1 MQYEIPYPETI
12 KAKDGGRIPFD
23 PAHDASHRRLL
34 QRNIDRWKTNHP
46 EAADATLDMIDE
58 DRRIAVLK
66 DASVASIS
74 RNDNGSFRVNLTPD
88 QSKPSKGAEV
98 ASVYERRSPGY
109 RMTEFHPYA
118 GWMLMERLDDEL
130 TVARGQIAEYLR
142 VNPWDVKVER
152 TREGGL
158 RLTFQK
164 PFVYKEER
172 DGANLQR
179 AAAAVGH
186 EGWWADVDAKNGTA
200 TIHPGEPAT
209 FPKTVPF
216 PFDRLGDPETRDRMP
231 FAMQPAR
238 PGETPAPL
246 LVDWTQS
253 PGLLV
258 AGLSGGGK
266 AQPLDAPI
274 PVPVSERHPDGWA
287 TIGSL
292 RVGEHVY
299 TPDGGTAPIVSF
311 SDTVEREIWEMELSD
326 GQTIECAGD
335 HLWNVVDSNA
345 RARMS
350 PNLHGREAVKR
361 ENSRRRVEETRR
373 QIERLRMAAVAAD
386 PDEWGGLYLLSQ
398 RDKDVSYSSAARIAV
413 KRGLEKRG
421 RQYNIR
427 DVLNAIADERESM
440 IAPGGPWAR
449 KGEVTVTAEWLHAH
463 LADADGQPRWAI
475 HVTEPI
481 DGPELRLPLHPYVLG
496 CWLGDGISRQGG
508 ICLNDEDAVFM
519 EPLIEH
525 EGGLTV
531 RRVEDGHHATT
542 RHYTC
547 ADGRSLTM
555 LLKDMGLILNKHIP
569 AEYRRGSATQ
579 RLLLLQGIMDTDGT
593 IDGNGGCELTL
604 TNPRLAKDA
613 LELVRSLGVKA
624 TMRESD
630 AMITEPDGTR
640 RKVGRRWRIRFTT
653 TLRVFRLPRK
663 RERLPER
670 VRRTQEWLY
679 VRGVRPTGRRTMM
692 RCIRLASQPHLY
704 LCSGFVTSHNS
715 VSINDVAA
723 FSVASGSEIYVL
735 DHATKATDFYWLRP
749 WVAPH
754 GWGADGLL
762 QTCGL
767 LKWLL
772 DDIEGNGARA
782 RAWRE
787 HGWQNWYDDLTD
799 EDKLKYPLRTIIVD
813 ELSQLAVGGKNAT
826 SIPKNPLPAVM
837 ERMIEQQI
845 IALNLA
851 TLIKLTQVG
860 RAYGYRFIIA
870 TQIASSTTG
879 MPPALRGNLGNRLI
893 MGARA
898 SDAQKNLVFNDASS
912 VPDVP
917 RNVIDEGVS
926 KGAGMS
932 EFEGQPPCVF
942 KTAFPLLGSHAGTTA
957 LGEALVDRVG
967 LPDGFTRE
975 EYLDSLDKST
985 PSNPDY
991 ERRIMERIRF
1001 RAQDAYR
1008 LYPFLSAMRDKLE
1021 EVEAEYGGGSV
1032 PDDDGGDPP
1041 TPIARADDGP
1051 DGAEPL
1057 PPAEGLMDAAALARV
1072 MEGRG

>member
-12 KAKDGGRIPFD
+12 KGKDGGRIPFD

-34 QRNIDRWKTNHP
+34 QRNIDKWKTNHP

-98 ASVYERRSPGY
+98 ASVYEPRSPGY

-118 GWMLMERLDDEL
+118 GWMLMEHLDDEL

-158 RLTFQK
+158 RLTFMK

-266 AQPLDAPI
+266 
-274 PVPVSERHPDGWA
+274 S
-287 TIGSL
+287 
-292 RVGEHVY
+292 
-299 TPDGGTAPIVSF
+299 
-311 SDTVEREIWEMELSD
+311 
-326 GQTIECAGD
+326 
-335 HLWNVVDSNA
+335 
-345 RARMS
+345 
-350 PNLHGREAVKR
+350 
-361 ENSRRRVEETRR
+361 
-373 QIERLRMAAVAAD
+373 
-386 PDEWGGLYLLSQ
+386 
-398 RDKDVSYSSAARIAV
+398 
-413 KRGLEKRG
+413 
-421 RQYNIR
+421 
-427 DVLNAIADERESM
+427 
-440 IAPGGPWAR
+440 
-449 KGEVTVTAEWLHAH
+449 VT
-463 LADADGQPRWAI
+463 
-475 HVTEPI
+475 
-481 DGPELRLPLHPYVLG
+481 
-496 CWLGDGISRQGG
+496 
-508 ICLNDEDAVFM
+508 
-519 EPLIEH
+519 
-525 EGGLTV
+525 
-531 RRVEDGHHATT
+531 
-542 RHYTC
+542 
-547 ADGRSLTM
+547 
-555 LLKDMGLILNKHIP
+555 
-569 AEYRRGSATQ
+569 
-579 RLLLLQGIMDTDGT
+579 
-593 IDGNGGCELTL
+593 
-604 TNPRLAKDA
+604 
-613 LELVRSLGVKA
+613 
-624 TMRESD
+624 
-630 AMITEPDGTR
+630 
-640 RKVGRRWRIRFTT
+640 
-653 TLRVFRLPRK
+653 
-663 RERLPER
+663 
-670 VRRTQEWLY
+670 
-679 VRGVRPTGRRTMM
+679 
-692 RCIRLASQPHLY
+692 
-704 LCSGFVTSHNS
+704 
-715 VSINDVAA
+715 INDVAA

-799 EDKLKYPLRTIIVD
+799 EDKRKYPLRTIIVD

-1021 EVEAEYGGGSV
+1021 EVEAEYGGGTTGSD
-1032 PDDDGGDPP
+1032 PDDDG
-1041 TPIARADDGP
+1041 DGP
-1051 DGAEPL
+1051 TTPVTPTGKDPDGPNPVSL
-1057 PPAEGLMDAAALARV
+1057 AEGLMDAAALARV